1 MSRLNIFVSSTCY
14 DLSQIR
20 SDLCDFITA
29 LGHHPILSESYDFPI
44 DPHITASENCINV
57 VRNEADIFVLIIGN
71 KYGSVL
77 NTGTSITNTE
87 FLTAVGKNIPIY
99 TFALKQMTTLLPLW
113 EKNPTADFSNVVD
126 NNKVFEFLS
135 DVRKNKGLWNFEFEK
150 AQDIINILRTQFSY
164 LFRDA
169 LMAKRQL
176 TDLHISEFQSDLSPK
191 TLNILLRKGELYEM
205 KFFLQSI
212 IDEIGKYADLRR
224 DYEYSLQLHP
234 SSIHIS
240 DVQSLTNWLQLKLG
254 QIQNYIASLN
264 SLFKAYDVYYGEPG
278 VSSDLGGL
286 SYVARSFA
294 KLYACLLDWGI
305 DVRSTIVSDEFN
317 KLLSVF
323 AEFPNAVIG
332 QLEKFPHNALMQ
344 IDECEIKLQSGELLP
359 GTTINMPLS
368 INIDDDV
375 MNRYNIEFNIISS
388 KYGYYC
394 D

>member
-1 MSRLNIFVSSTCY
+1 MSRLNIFISSTCY
-14 DLSQIR
+14 DLTQIR
-20 SDLCDFITA
+20 SDLYDFITG
-29 LGHHPILSESYDFPI
+29 LGHHPILSESCEFPI

-77 NTGTSITNTE
+77 NSGKSITNTE
-87 FLTAVGKNIPIY
+87 FLTALGKNIPIY

-150 AQDIINILRTQFSY
+150 AQDVVNILRTQFSY

-169 LMAKRQL
+169 LISKRQL
-176 TDLHISEFQSDLSPK
+176 MDLHISDFQSNMSPK
-191 TLNILLRKGELYEM
+191 ALNILLKKSELYEM
-205 KFFLQSI
+205 KFFFQSI
-212 IDEIGKYADLRR
+212 IDEIEKHADLRR
-224 DYEYSLQLHP
+224 DYDYSLQLQP

-240 DVQSLTNWLQLKLG
+240 DVQALTNWLQLKLG
-254 QIQNYIASLN
+254 QIQNYICSLN
-264 SLFKAYDVYYGEPG
+264 NLFKAYDFYYGKPG
-278 VSSDLGGL
+278 VSADLGGL

-305 DVRSTIVSDEFN
+305 DVRSTIVSDEYK

-332 QLEKFPHNALMQ
+332 QLEKFPHDALMQ
-344 IDECEIKLQSGELLP
+344 LNELEIKLQTGELKP
-359 GTTINMPLS
+359 EVTINMPLS

-375 MNRYNIEFNIISS
+375 MNRYNVEFNSISS

-394 D
+394 K